1 MLALVDLRV
10 PGSILGTMLGIVLGF
25 IISRLKSVF
34 LNEYQEFETQ
44 IVLRSNP

>member
-10 PGSILGTMLGIVLGF
+10 PGSILGTMLGIVLCF

-44 IVLRSNP
+44 TVLR